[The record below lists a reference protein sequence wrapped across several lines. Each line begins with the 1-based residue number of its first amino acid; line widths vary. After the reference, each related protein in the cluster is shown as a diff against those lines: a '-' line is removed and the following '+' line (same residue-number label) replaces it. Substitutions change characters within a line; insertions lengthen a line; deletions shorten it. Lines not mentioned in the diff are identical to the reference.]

1 MRPKYGTVGING
13 LNRSDKRIM
22 TNRQRQIEEAG
33 NKQMHTETER
43 QTDKE
48 TRTDR
53 HRQTREERNWQMS
66 VRGTETERGRE
77 RFCDLSATLGH
88 VRTVERFLT
97 FNALSTREG
106 HYYQGETHVIK

>member
-1 MRPKYGTVGING
+1 MRPKYGSVGING

-33 NKQMHTETER
+33 NKQIHTDR

-53 HRQTREERNWQMS
+53 HKQTGEERNRQMS
-66 VRGTETERGRE
+66 VTETETERDRE

-106 HYYQGETHVIK
+106 HYYQCETHVIK